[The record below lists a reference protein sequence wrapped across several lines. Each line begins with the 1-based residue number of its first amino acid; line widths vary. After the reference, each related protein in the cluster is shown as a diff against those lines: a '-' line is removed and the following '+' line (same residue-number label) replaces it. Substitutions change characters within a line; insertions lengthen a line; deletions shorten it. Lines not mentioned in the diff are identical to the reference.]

1 MSAEAQ
7 TIEYPEAIAALTQPA
22 FDDLLRWAHEKGA
35 SDVMMAPGDPIWMRL
50 HGAWMPVTRAVTA
63 SEVGII
69 VNNTSGQ
76 SNASALAQSGQDLD
90 YAYEIQVTRGVRYR
104 FRCNAT
110 GCRHGWSSGV
120 AVVMRTIPGSPP
132 TMEELDVEP
141 AIRDSILPTYGLVLM
156 TGPVG
161 SGKSTL
167 LFSALR
173 EIAENK
179 PRHIITYEAP
189 IEFDLTDLPGRMAPV
204 VQSEIPAHLG
214 DFDRAPRN
222 SLRRAGDVVL
232 FGESRDRETMR
243 SMSIEAETG
252 VSVYSTVHSNSVSET
267 VSRMIR
273 EFPVDERDGMAA
285 TLLAAMRLIVH
296 QRLVPRADG
305 KGRTPIREY
314 LVFDEKTRRELV
326 DVPPTELMREM
337 DRLVSE
343 RGQSLAADAERKW
356 RDGVIGAREAR
367 IFTNELPAHAE

>member
-1 MSAEAQ
+1 MTMAGGEGL
-7 TIEYPEAIAALTQPA
+7 EYPEALPGLTPEA
-22 FDDLLRWAHEKGA
+22 FDAVLRWSHEAQA
-35 SDVMMAPGDPIWMRL
+35 SDVMLSPGDPIWMRR
-50 HGAWMPVTRAVTA
+50 HGRWLPITRRVTA
-63 SEVGII
+63 SEIAQV
-69 VNNTSGQ
+69 VNRTSGQ

-90 YAYEIQVTRGVRYR
+90 YSYEVQVARGLRYR

-110 GCRHGWSSGV
+110 GCRHGWASAL

-132 TMEELDVEP
+132 RFDDLEVES
-141 AIRDSILPTYGLVLM
+141 AIREAIMPNYGLVLV

-173 EIAENK
+173 EIAETQ

-189 IEFDLTDLPGRMAPV
+189 IEFDLIDLPERIAPV
-204 VQSEIPAHLG
+204 VQSEIPAHLRQFA
-214 DFDRAPRN
+214 DAPRN

-232 FGESRDRETMR
+232 FGESRDRETMQ

-252 VSVYSTVHSNSVSET
+252 VCVYSTVHSNSVSET

-273 EFPVDERDGMAA
+273 EFPIEERDGMAA

-305 KGRTPIREY
+305 NGRVPIREY
-314 LVFDEKTRRELV
+314 LVFDEATRAALV
-326 DVPPTELMREM
+326 NERPEALMPIMQRMVETT
-337 DRLVSE
+337 
-343 RGQSLAADAERKW
+343 GQSLSADARAKYAQ
-356 RDGVIGAREAR
+356 GIIGEREAR
-367 IFTNELPAHAE
+367 MFAEFLN